1 MLKRLNFLKGSLDQH
16 DPLESTAK
24 MRKIAIQKRDERVY
38 ELWKKDTEAPSVQ
51 EMISKL
57 KDTKSL
63 AKRPIFGFDSNS
75 IANVASDESS

>member
-1 MLKRLNFLKGSLDQH
+1 
-16 DPLESTAK
+16 

-51 EMISKL
+51 EMILKL
-57 KDTKSL
+57 KDTKTS

-75 IANVASDESS
+75 IANVASNESS